1 MPKRQLEKSNW
12 MRRNIGSY
20 KAKEIEGPKK
30 TAEWIAP
37 QKAEFDR
44 VGSNGLGAFGSCPIP
59 DVNFLFIFF
68 FFFNR
73 PRGRQ

>member
-30 TAEWIAP
+30 TSEWIAP
-37 QKAEFDR
+37 QKVELVVLPQFATL
-44 VGSNGLGAFGSCPIP
+44 VSVLC
-59 DVNFLFIFF
+59 
-68 FFFNR
+68 
-73 PRGRQ
+73 

>member
-37 QKAEFDR
+37 QEAVFEK
-44 VGSNGLGAFGSCPIP
+44 VGSNGRSK
-59 DVNFLFIFF
+59 
-68 FFFNR
+68 R
-73 PRGRQ
+73 

>member
-37 QKAEFDR
+37 TEIFVLKVAKYFSLR
-44 VGSNGLGAFGSCPIP
+44 
-59 DVNFLFIFF
+59 NFLFFYF
-68 FFFNR
+68 QLN
-73 PRGRQ
+73 